1 MFCQVASE
9 LLGRLLLA
17 HVISIIVPTI
27 SGREES
33 LARTL
38 TAWEKYTK
46 VRNEIIIVQDYPT
59 WPAACNF
66 GAAQAEGDIIVW
78 GADDLEPIKGWHSDL
93 RRWFKERDELPAPR
107 LHNYSKLAPVWN
119 VEDGPDGA
127 VPLFTRVPVM
137 SRSQMER
144 IGPWPEQL
152 IYYADYWVSEKGRS
166 LGIETRN
173 LWSYA
178 FVHHWCQIGRVD
190 SPENYDASG
199 KEFQRLKRGMGR

>member
-1 MFCQVASE
+1 MSE
-9 LLGRLLLA
+9 RIAA
-17 HVISIIVPTI
+17 HHCSRIQVISVIVPTI

-38 TAWEKYTK
+38 EAWEKNTT
-46 VRNEIIIVQDYPT
+46 VDYELIEVKDKPT

-66 GAAQAEGDIIVW
+66 GAARTKGDIIVW
-78 GADDLEPIKGWHSDL
+78 GADDLDPIAGWHSDL
-93 RRWFKERDELPAPR
+93 EQWFEERDELPAPR
-107 LHNYSKLAPVWN
+107 IHNYTEDSPIWN

-127 VPLFTRVPVM
+127 IPLFTRVPVM

-152 IYYADYWVSEKGRS
+152 IYYADYWVSEKGRT

-173 LWSYA
+173 LFSYA

-190 SPENYDASG
+190 TPKNYDAAG
-199 KEFQRLKRGMGR
+199 AEFNRLVKEMGR

>member
-1 MFCQVASE
+1 MASK
-9 LLGRLLLA
+9 LLGRVLLS
-17 HVISIIVPTI
+17 VIVPTI

-38 TAWEKYTK
+38 AAWEANTPFDLDL
-46 VRNEIIIVQDYPT
+46 IVVKDKPT

-66 GAAQAEGDIIVW
+66 GASQAQGDIIVW
-78 GADDLEPIKGWHSDL
+78 GADDLDPIAGWHSDL
-93 RRWFKERDELPAPR
+93 EQWFSERDELPAPR
-107 LHNYSKLAPVWN
+107 LHNYSEDAPIWN

-137 SRSQMER
+137 SRSQMGR

-152 IYYADYWVSEKGRS
+152 IYYADYWVSEKGRT

-173 LWSYA
+173 LFSFA

-190 SPENYDASG
+190 SRENYDWSG
-199 KEFQRLKRGMGR
+199 AEFNRLKKEMGR

>member
-1 MFCQVASE
+1 M
-9 LLGRLLLA
+9 
-17 HVISIIVPTI
+17 ISVVVPTI

-38 TAWEKYTK
+38 LAWEKNTTVK
-46 VRNEIIIVQDYPT
+46 HEVIVVKDKPT
-59 WPAACNF
+59 WPAACNY
-66 GAAQAEGDIIVW
+66 GASQAEGDIIVW
-78 GADDLEPIKGWHSDL
+78 GADDLDPLPGWHKDIL
-93 RRWFKERDELPAPR
+93 KWFRERDELPAPR
-107 LHNYSKLAPVWN
+107 LHNYDADSPVWN

-127 VPLFTRVPVM
+127 IPLFTRVPIM
-137 SRSQMER
+137 SRSQHER

-152 IYYADYWVSEKGRS
+152 IYYADYWVSEKGRT

-190 SPENYDASG
+190 SPKNYDWSG
-199 KEFQRLKRGMGR
+199 AEFNRLKKEMGR

>member
-1 MFCQVASE
+1 M
-9 LLGRLLLA
+9 
-17 HVISIIVPTI
+17 VIPTI

-38 TAWEKYTK
+38 LAWE
-46 VRNEIIIVQDYPT
+46 RNTRVKHELIVVQDYPT

-66 GAAQAEGDIIVW
+66 GYSQAEGDIIVF
-78 GADDLEPIKGWHSDL
+78 GADDLDPFPGWHKDIL
-93 RRWFKERDELPAPR
+93 KWFKERDELPAPR
-107 LHNYSKLAPVWN
+107 LHNYSVDAPVWN

-127 VPLFTRVPVM
+127 IPLFTRVPCM
-137 SRSQMER
+137 SRSQAER

-152 IYYADYWVSEKGRS
+152 IYYADYWVSEKGRT

-190 SPENYDASG
+190 SKENYDASG
-199 KEFQRLKRGMGR
+199 AEFNRLKKEMGR